1 MMRAVDLSLAVP
13 LAIFVFTYL
22 VFGDRQL
29 SRTQAG
35 PHRRRARGRP
45 VDGGDGRSAKPALA
59 AIDFH
64 TLVLLLGMMIIV
76 ANLRVS
82 GAFAL
87 VARWLLE
94 QAHKGYALLAMTVL
108 ASGVLAA
115 FFIND
120 VVCLSLAGPL
130 IEVARILEIDAAP
143 LLIALATGSNIGS
156 VATITGNPQNM
167 IVAGFAHIGYSAFAI
182 RLAPVAVAS
191 LLVDYAVIAWLY
203 HGRLSRIRR
212 RDDLHLPAPPP
223 ERRYHLIKSSTV
235 AGAVL
240 VLFAMGYPTHLV
252 ALGGGAALLFTRRTQ
267 PRSIYEQIDWTLLVM
282 FAGLFIVVRGAETTH
297 LLEDLV
303 RAAGPERLK
312 NVAVLSVAAAVLS
325 NLVSN
330 VPAVLLF
337 KPIYPQISQGM
348 STGLVLASASTL
360 AGNLTLLG
368 SIANLIVIEQAR
380 REGNRD
386 QLHRLLEGRPA
397 GHARH
402 ARDRHRLAAIPAL
415 APCTRR
421 RYGNVRR
428 TTSAL
433 RTASATIVSTS
444 STLSA
449 ARTSSRLAW
458 VSGCGGTNSEQQS
471 WSG

>member
-1 MMRAVDLSLAVP
+1 MMPAVELRLAVP
-13 LAIFVFTYL
+13 LAIFAFTYL
-22 VFGDRQL
+22 VFATGNFPGLKLDRTGAALAGAVLMVMTGSL
-29 SRTQAG
+29 SESQA
-35 PHRRRARGRP
+35 R
-45 VDGGDGRSAKPALA
+45 A

-64 TLVLLLGMMIIV
+64 TILLLLGMMIIV

-94 QAHKGYALLAMTVL
+94 RAHSGYGLLAMTVL

-120 VVCLSLAGPL
+120 VVCLALAGPL

-167 IVAGFAHIGYSAFAI
+167 IVAGFAGIGYSAFAI
-182 RLAPVAVAS
+182 RLAPVALAS
-191 LLVDYAVIAWLY
+191 LLVDYGVIAWLY
-203 HGRLSRIRR
+203 HGRLSRIPR
-212 RDDLHLPAPPP
+212 RDDLHLPAPPL
-223 ERRYHLIKSSTV
+223 ERRYHLIKSSIV

-252 ALGGGAALLFTRRTQ
+252 AMGGGAALLFTRRTE
-267 PRSIYEQIDWTLLVM
+267 PRSIYDQIDWTLLVM

-297 LLEDLV
+297 LLNDLV
-303 RAAGPERLK
+303 QAAGPDRLK
-312 NVAVLSVAAAVLS
+312 NVPLLSVVAAVLS

-368 SIANLIVIEQAR
+368 SMANLIVIEQAH
-380 REGNRD
+380 REGIEITFVD
-386 QLHRLLEGRPA
+386 YLKVGVPVTLIT
-397 GHARH
+397 
-402 ARDRHRLAAIPAL
+402 LAIDVAW
-415 APCTRR
+415 
-421 RYGNVRR
+421 
-428 TTSAL
+428 L
-433 RTASATIVSTS
+433 RF
-444 STLSA
+444 L
-449 ARTSSRLAW
+449 
-458 VSGCGGTNSEQQS
+458 G
-471 WSG
+471 

>member
-1 MMRAVDLSLAVP
+1 MMRTVDLSLAVP

-22 VFGDRQL
+22 VFAIGNFPGLKLDRTGAALAGALLMVVTGSL
-29 SRTQAG
+29 SEAG
-35 PHRRRARGRP
+35 
-45 VDGGDGRSAKPALA
+45 ALA

-380 REGNRD
+380 REGIEISFID
-386 QLHRLLEGRPA
+386 YLKVGLP
-397 GHARH
+397 
-402 ARDRHRLAAIPAL
+402 
-415 APCTRR
+415 
-421 RYGNVRR
+421 
-428 TTSAL
+428 
-433 RTASATIVSTS
+433 
-444 STLSA
+444 
-449 ARTSSRLAW
+449 
-458 VSGCGGTNSEQQS
+458 
-471 WSG
+471 

>member
-1 MMRAVDLSLAVP
+1 LTRGLGAPMMRPMGLRLAVP
-13 LAIFVFTYL
+13 LAIFAFTYL
-22 VFGDRQL
+22 VFAIGNFPGLKLDRTGAAL
-29 SRTQAG
+29 AG
-35 PHRRRARGRP
+35 GLLMVVTGSLGEA
-45 VDGGDGRSAKPALA
+45 SALA

-64 TLVLLLGMMIIV
+64 TLLLLLGMMIIV

-94 QAHKGYALLAMTVL
+94 RAHSGYGLLAMTVL

-143 LLIALATGSNIGS
+143 LLMALATGSNIGS

-167 IVAGFAHIGYSAFAI
+167 IVAGFAGIGYSAFAV
-182 RLAPVAVAS
+182 RLAPVALAG

-212 RDDLHLPAPPP
+212 RDDLHLPAAPP
-223 ERRYHLIKSSTV
+223 ERRYHLIKSSVV
-235 AGAVL
+235 AVVVL
-240 VLFAMGYPTHLV
+240 MLFAMGYTTHLA

-267 PRSIYEQIDWTLLVM
+267 PRSIYEQVDWTLLVM
-282 FAGLFIVVRGAETTH
+282 FAGLFIVVRGAETTP
-297 LLEDLV
+297 LLTDLV
-303 RAAGPERLK
+303 QAAGPERLK
-312 NVAVLSVAAAVLS
+312 NVAVLSVAAALLS

-337 KPIYPQISQGM
+337 KPIYSQISHGM

-368 SIANLIVIEQAR
+368 SMANLIVVEQAR
-380 REGNRD
+380 REGV
-386 QLHRLLEGRPA
+386 
-397 GHARH
+397 
-402 ARDRHRLAAIPAL
+402 AITFVDYMKVGLP
-415 APCTRR
+415 
-421 RYGNVRR
+421 V
-428 TTSAL
+428 
-433 RTASATIVSTS
+433 TIV
-444 STLSA
+444 TLVIDI
-449 ARTSSRLAW
+449 AW
-458 VSGCGGTNSEQQS
+458 LQLLH
-471 WSG
+471 

>member
-1 MMRAVDLSLAVP
+1 MMPAVELRLIVP
-13 LAIFVFTYL
+13 LAIFAFTYL
-22 VFGDRQL
+22 VFAVGNFPGLKLDRTGAALAGALLMVVTGSL
-29 SRTQAG
+29 SESG
-35 PHRRRARGRP
+35 
-45 VDGGDGRSAKPALA
+45 ALA

-64 TLVLLLGMMIIV
+64 TLLLLLGMMIIV
-76 ANLRVS
+76 ANLRIS

-94 QAHKGYALLAMTVL
+94 RAHAGYGLLAMTVL

-130 IEVARILEIDAAP
+130 VEVARILEIDAAP

-167 IVAGFAHIGYSAFAI
+167 IVAGFAGIGYSAFAI
-182 RLAPVAVAS
+182 RLAPVALAG
-191 LLVDYAVIAWLY
+191 LLVDYGAIAWLY
-203 HGRLSRIRR
+203 HGRLSRIER

-223 ERRYHLIKSSTV
+223 ERRYHLIKSSII
-235 AGAVL
+235 ASAVL
-240 VLFAMGYPTHLV
+240 VLFAMGYPTDLV

-267 PRSIYEQIDWTLLVM
+267 PRAIYEQIDWTLLVM

-297 LLEDLV
+297 LLENLV
-303 RAAGPERLK
+303 AAAGPERLK
-312 NVAVLSVAAAVLS
+312 NVALLSLGAASLS

-348 STGLVLASASTL
+348 ATGLVLASASTL

-368 SIANLIVIEQAR
+368 SMANLIVVEQAR
-380 REGNRD
+380 REGIEVRFLD
-386 QLHRLLEGRPA
+386 YLKVGLPVTLITI
-397 GHARH
+397 
-402 ARDRHRLAAIPAL
+402 AIDI
-415 APCTRR
+415 
-421 RYGNVRR
+421 VW
-428 TTSAL
+428 L
-433 RTASATIVSTS
+433 RF
-444 STLSA
+444 L
-449 ARTSSRLAW
+449 R
-458 VSGCGGTNSEQQS
+458 
-471 WSG
+471 

>member
-1 MMRAVDLSLAVP
+1 MMRAMELRLAVP
-13 LAIFVFTYL
+13 LAIFAFTYL
-22 VFGDRQL
+22 VFAIGNFPGLKLDRTGAAMAGALLMVVTGAL
-29 SRTQAG
+29 SEAE
-35 PHRRRARGRP
+35 A
-45 VDGGDGRSAKPALA
+45 VA
-59 AIDFH
+59 AIDLH
-64 TLVLLLGMMIIV
+64 TLLLLLGMMIIV

-94 QAHKGYALLAMTVL
+94 RAHAGYGLLAMTVL

-120 VVCLSLAGPL
+120 VVCLALAAPL

-167 IVAGFAHIGYSAFAI
+167 IVAGFAGIGYSAFAL
-182 RLAPVAVAS
+182 RLAPVALAG

-212 RDDLHLPAPPP
+212 RDDPHLPAPPP
-223 ERRYHLIKSSTV
+223 ERHYHLVKSSIV
-235 AGAVL
+235 AGVVL
-240 VLFAMGYPTHLV
+240 VLFAMGYPTYL
-252 ALGGGAALLFTRRTQ
+252 AAMGAGAALLFTRRTQ

-297 LLEDLV
+297 LLNDLV
-303 RAAGPERLK
+303 QMAGPERLK
-312 NVAVLSVAAAVLS
+312 NVAVLSVAAATLS

-330 VPAVLLF
+330 VPAMLLF

-368 SIANLIVIEQAR
+368 SMANLIVVEQAQ
-380 REGNRD
+380 REGI
-386 QLHRLLEGRPA
+386 
-397 GHARH
+397 
-402 ARDRHRLAAIPAL
+402 AISFVDYLKVGLP
-415 APCTRR
+415 
-421 RYGNVRR
+421 V
-428 TTSAL
+428 
-433 RTASATIVSTS
+433 TIV
-444 STLSA
+444 TLVIDIVWLQLF
-449 ARTSSRLAW
+449 R
-458 VSGCGGTNSEQQS
+458 
-471 WSG
+471 

>member
-1 MMRAVDLSLAVP
+1 MNGRGRRQGLTVGEAPPMMRAVDLSLAVP

-22 VFGDRQL
+22 VFAIGNFPGLKLDRTGAALAGALLMVVTGSL
-29 SRTQAG
+29 SEAG
-35 PHRRRARGRP
+35 
-45 VDGGDGRSAKPALA
+45 ALA

-182 RLAPVAVAS
+182 RLAPVAVTS

-380 REGNRD
+380 REGIEISFID
-386 QLHRLLEGRPA
+386 YLKVGLPVTLVTLAIDIAWLHF
-397 GHARH
+397 
-402 ARDRHRLAAIPAL
+402 
-415 APCTRR
+415 
-421 RYGNVRR
+421 
-428 TTSAL
+428 L
-433 RTASATIVSTS
+433 R
-444 STLSA
+444 
-449 ARTSSRLAW
+449 
-458 VSGCGGTNSEQQS
+458 
-471 WSG
+471 

>member
-1 MMRAVDLSLAVP
+1 MMPAVELRLAVP
-13 LAIFVFTYL
+13 LAIFAFTYL
-22 VFGDRQL
+22 VFATGNFPGLKLDRTGAALAGAVLMVMTGSL
-29 SRTQAG
+29 SESQ
-35 PHRRRARGRP
+35 
-45 VDGGDGRSAKPALA
+45 ALA

-64 TLVLLLGMMIIV
+64 TILLLLGMMIIV

-94 QAHKGYALLAMTVL
+94 QAHSGYGLLAMTVL

-120 VVCLSLAGPL
+120 VVCLALAGPL

-167 IVAGFAHIGYSAFAI
+167 IVAGFAGIGYSAFAI
-182 RLAPVAVAS
+182 RLAPVALAS
-191 LLVDYAVIAWLY
+191 LLVDYGVIAWLY
-203 HGRLSRIRR
+203 QGRLSRIPR
-212 RDDLHLPAPPP
+212 RDDLHLPAPPL
-223 ERRYHLIKSSTV
+223 ERRYHLIKSSIV

-252 ALGGGAALLFTRRTQ
+252 AMGGGAALLFTRRTE
-267 PRSIYEQIDWTLLVM
+267 PRSIYDQIDWTLLVM

-297 LLEDLV
+297 LLNDLV
-303 RAAGPERLK
+303 QAAGPERLK
-312 NVAVLSVAAAVLS
+312 NVPLLSVVAAVLS

-368 SIANLIVIEQAR
+368 SMANLIVIEQAH
-380 REGNRD
+380 REGIEITFVD
-386 QLHRLLEGRPA
+386 YLKVGVPVTLIT
-397 GHARH
+397 
-402 ARDRHRLAAIPAL
+402 LAIDVAW
-415 APCTRR
+415 
-421 RYGNVRR
+421 
-428 TTSAL
+428 L
-433 RTASATIVSTS
+433 RF
-444 STLSA
+444 L
-449 ARTSSRLAW
+449 
-458 VSGCGGTNSEQQS
+458 G
-471 WSG
+471 

>member
-1 MMRAVDLSLAVP
+1 MNGRGRRQGLTVGEAPPMMRAVDLRLAVP

-22 VFGDRQL
+22 VFAIGNFPGLKLDRTGAALAGALLMVVTGSL
-29 SRTQAG
+29 SEAG
-35 PHRRRARGRP
+35 
-45 VDGGDGRSAKPALA
+45 ALA

-94 QAHKGYALLAMTVL
+94 RAHKGYALLAMTVL

-182 RLAPVAVAS
+182 RLAPVALAS

-203 HGRLSRIRR
+203 RGRLSRIRR

-235 AGAVL
+235 AGIVL
-240 VLFAMGYPTHLV
+240 VLFAMGYPTQLV

-303 RAAGPERLK
+303 QAAGPERLK
-312 NVAVLSVAAAVLS
+312 NVAVLSVAAAALS

-380 REGNRD
+380 REGIEISFID
-386 QLHRLLEGRPA
+386 YLKVGLPVTLVT
-397 GHARH
+397 
-402 ARDRHRLAAIPAL
+402 LAIDVAWL
-415 APCTRR
+415 QF
-421 RYGNVRR
+421 
-428 TTSAL
+428 L
-433 RTASATIVSTS
+433 R
-444 STLSA
+444 
-449 ARTSSRLAW
+449 
-458 VSGCGGTNSEQQS
+458 
-471 WSG
+471 

>member
-22 VFGDRQL
+22 VFAIGNFPGLKLDRTGAALAGALLMVVTGSL
-29 SRTQAG
+29 SEAG
-35 PHRRRARGRP
+35 
-45 VDGGDGRSAKPALA
+45 ALA

-380 REGNRD
+380 REGIEISFID
-386 QLHRLLEGRPA
+386 YLKVGLPVTLVT
-397 GHARH
+397 
-402 ARDRHRLAAIPAL
+402 LAIDIAWL
-415 APCTRR
+415 QF
-421 RYGNVRR
+421 
-428 TTSAL
+428 L
-433 RTASATIVSTS
+433 R
-444 STLSA
+444 
-449 ARTSSRLAW
+449 
-458 VSGCGGTNSEQQS
+458 
-471 WSG
+471 

>member
-1 MMRAVDLSLAVP
+1 LTGHEGRPMMRAMELRLAVP
-13 LAIFVFTYL
+13 LAIFGFTYL
-22 VFGDRQL
+22 VFAIGNFPGLKLDRTGAALAGALLMVATGSL
-29 SRTQAG
+29 SE
-35 PHRRRARGRP
+35 
-45 VDGGDGRSAKPALA
+45 AKALA

-64 TLVLLLGMMIIV
+64 TLLLLLGMMIIV

-94 QAHKGYALLAMTVL
+94 RAHSGYGLLAMTVL

-120 VVCLSLAGPL
+120 VVCLSLAAPL

-167 IVAGFAHIGYSAFAI
+167 IVAGFAGIGYSAFAI
-182 RLAPVAVAS
+182 RLAPVALAG

-203 HGRLSRIRR
+203 RGRLSRMRR

-223 ERRYHLIKSSTV
+223 ERRYHLIKSSIV
-235 AGAVL
+235 AGVVL
-240 VLFAMGYPTHLV
+240 VLFATGYPTYL
-252 ALGGGAALLFTRRTQ
+252 AAMGGGAALLFTRRTL

-297 LLEDLV
+297 LLKDLV
-303 RAAGPERLK
+303 QAAGLERLK
-312 NVAVLSVAAAVLS
+312 NVAVLSMAAAVLS

-360 AGNLTLLG
+360 AGNLTLIG
-368 SIANLIVIEQAR
+368 SMANLIVVEQAQ
-380 REGNRD
+380 REGI
-386 QLHRLLEGRPA
+386 
-397 GHARH
+397 
-402 ARDRHRLAAIPAL
+402 AISFVDYLKVGLP
-415 APCTRR
+415 
-421 RYGNVRR
+421 V
-428 TTSAL
+428 
-433 RTASATIVSTS
+433 TIV
-444 STLSA
+444 TLVIDITWLHLF
-449 ARTSSRLAW
+449 R
-458 VSGCGGTNSEQQS
+458 
-471 WSG
+471 

>member
-1 MMRAVDLSLAVP
+1 MNGRGRRQGLTVGEAPPMMRAVDLSLAVP

-22 VFGDRQL
+22 VFAIGNFPGLKLDRTGAALAGALLMVVTGSL
-29 SRTQAG
+29 SEAG
-35 PHRRRARGRP
+35 
-45 VDGGDGRSAKPALA
+45 ALA

-94 QAHKGYALLAMTVL
+94 RAHKGYALLAMTVL

-303 RAAGPERLK
+303 RAVGPERLK

-380 REGNRD
+380 REGIEISFID
-386 QLHRLLEGRPA
+386 YLKVGLPVTLVT
-397 GHARH
+397 
-402 ARDRHRLAAIPAL
+402 LAIDIAWL
-415 APCTRR
+415 QF
-421 RYGNVRR
+421 
-428 TTSAL
+428 L
-433 RTASATIVSTS
+433 R
-444 STLSA
+444 
-449 ARTSSRLAW
+449 
-458 VSGCGGTNSEQQS
+458 
-471 WSG
+471 

>member
-1 MMRAVDLSLAVP
+1 MMRAVDLRLAVP

-22 VFGDRQL
+22 VFAIGNFPGLKLDRTGAALVGALLMVVTGSL
-29 SRTQAG
+29 SEAG
-35 PHRRRARGRP
+35 
-45 VDGGDGRSAKPALA
+45 ALA

-380 REGNRD
+380 REGIEISFID
-386 QLHRLLEGRPA
+386 YLKVGLPVTLVT
-397 GHARH
+397 
-402 ARDRHRLAAIPAL
+402 LAIDIAWL
-415 APCTRR
+415 QF
-421 RYGNVRR
+421 
-428 TTSAL
+428 L
-433 RTASATIVSTS
+433 R
-444 STLSA
+444 
-449 ARTSSRLAW
+449 
-458 VSGCGGTNSEQQS
+458 
-471 WSG
+471 